1 MFAKDWICGK
11 ITAPDRMR
19 GEMKRNVSLAEISDG
34 RLYGE
39 NDMVRADC
47 HGCRG
52 CFQCCVG
59 MGKSV
64 ILDPYDV
71 YMLESGT
78 GKKLS
83 QLLSE
88 GYVELNVVDGIILPN
103 LRMAGAKERCVFL
116 NSEGRCGIHGSRPGI
131 CRLFPLGRY
140 YENGDYRYFLQV
152 GECRESARSKVKVC
166 KWIDTP
172 DQAKY
177 HEFVCQWHYFLN
189 DLEELVAGSPDSETA
204 KQINLLLL
212 QSFFMTSYS
221 ENGEFYKQF
230 KERMDGYGRILLDMR
245 GNLT

>member
-1 MFAKDWICGK
+1 
-11 ITAPDRMR
+11 
-19 GEMKRNVSLAEISDG
+19 MKRNVSLSEISDG

-52 CFQCCVG
+52 CFQCCEG

-71 YMLESGT
+71 YRLESGT
-78 GKKLS
+78 GKKLT
-83 QLLSE
+83 QLLEE

-103 LRMAGAKERCVFL
+103 LRMAGSKERCAFL
-116 NSEGRCGIHGSRPGI
+116 NAAGRCSIHGSRPGL

-140 YENGDYRYFLQV
+140 YENGDYRYFLQA
-152 GECRESARSKVKVC
+152 GECRENNRSKVKVN

-172 DQAKY
+172 DQGQY
-177 HEFVCQWHYFLN
+177 HKFICQWHYFLN
-189 DLEELVAGSPDSETA
+189 ELEDAVAEDPVCETA

-212 QSFFMTSYS
+212 QVFYLTSYN
-221 ENGEFYKQF
+221 ENADFFEQF
-230 KERMDGYGRILLDMR
+230 TERMEGNGRMLLDMKEKPI
-245 GNLT
+245 

>member
-1 MFAKDWICGK
+1 
-11 ITAPDRMR
+11 
-19 GEMKRNVSLAEISDG
+19 MKRNVSLAEISDG

-52 CFQCCVG
+52 CFQCCAG
-59 MGKSV
+59 MGTSV

-71 YMLESGT
+71 YRLESGT

-103 LRMAGAKERCVFL
+103 LRMAGDEERCAFL
-116 NSEGRCGIHGSRPGI
+116 NTAGRCSIHSSRPGI

-152 GECRESARSKVKVC
+152 GQCRENSRSKVKVN
-166 KWIDTP
+166 KWIDIP
-172 DQAKY
+172 DQGKY
-177 HEFVCQWHYFLN
+177 HKFICQWHYFLN
-189 DLEELVAGSPDSETA
+189 ELEELVIGNLDGETA
-204 KQINLLLL
+204 KQINMILL
-212 QSFFMTSYS
+212 QGFYLSSYS
-221 ENGEFYKQF
+221 ENREFYEQF
-230 KERMDGYGRILLDMR
+230 KERMERYGPVLLDME
-245 GNLT
+245 GNLI

>member
-1 MFAKDWICGK
+1 
-11 ITAPDRMR
+11 
-19 GEMKRNVSLAEISDG
+19 MKRNVSLSEISDG

-64 ILDPYDV
+64 LLDPYDV
-71 YMLESGT
+71 YRLESGT

-83 QLLSE
+83 QLLAE

-103 LRMAGAKERCVFL
+103 LRMTGANERCAFL
-116 NSEGRCGIHGSRPGI
+116 NTAGRCSIHGSRPGI

-152 GECRESARSKVKVC
+152 GECRENNRSKVKVN

-172 DQAKY
+172 APGQY
-177 HEFVCQWHYFLN
+177 HKFICQWHYFLN
-189 DLEELVAGSPDSETA
+189 ELEEAVAENPDSETA
-204 KQINLLLL
+204 KRINLHLL
-212 QSFFMTSYS
+212 QVFYLTSYS
-221 ENGEFYKQF
+221 ENGDFFEQF
-230 KERMDGYGRILLDMR
+230 RERMEGKGRVLMDR
-245 GNLT
+245 KGNQM

>member
-1 MFAKDWICGK
+1 
-11 ITAPDRMR
+11 
-19 GEMKRNVSLAEISDG
+19 MKRDVSLAEISDG

-59 MGKSV
+59 MGTSV

-71 YMLESGT
+71 YRLESGT

-83 QLLSE
+83 QLLEE

-103 LRMAGAKERCVFL
+103 LRMAGDEERCAFL
-116 NSEGRCGIHGSRPGI
+116 NTAGRCSIHGSRPGI

-140 YENGDYRYFLQV
+140 YENGDYRYFLQIR
-152 GECRESARSKVKVC
+152 ECREGSRSKVKVS

-172 DQAKY
+172 GQGQY
-177 HEFVCQWHYFLN
+177 HKFICQWHYFLN
-189 DLEELVAGSPDSETA
+189 ELEELVAQDPDSETA
-204 KQINLLLL
+204 KQINLVLL
-212 QSFFMTSYS
+212 QGFYLTSYS
-221 ENGEFYKQF
+221 GDEGFFEQF
-230 KERMDGYGRILLDMR
+230 IERMERYGRILLDLK
-245 GNLT
+245 GKPI

>member
-1 MFAKDWICGK
+1 
-11 ITAPDRMR
+11 
-19 GEMKRNVSLAEISDG
+19 MKRNVSLSDISDG

-71 YMLESGT
+71 YRLESGT
-78 GKKLS
+78 GKKLT
-83 QLLSE
+83 QLLEE

-103 LRMAGAKERCVFL
+103 LRMAGDEERCAFL
-116 NSEGRCGIHGSRPGI
+116 NTAGRCSIHGSRPGI

-152 GECRESARSKVKVC
+152 GECRENGRSKVKVN

-172 DQAKY
+172 DQGQY
-177 HEFVCQWHYFLN
+177 HKFICQWHYFLN
-189 DLEELVAGSPDSETA
+189 GLEEAVAEDPVSDTA

-212 QSFFMTSYS
+212 QIFYMTSYS
-221 ENGEFYKQF
+221 ENENFFEQF
-230 KERMDGYGRILLDMR
+230 KERMEGDGRTLLNMK
-245 GNLT
+245 GNLIQTKEGK